1 MGQETSKKIGLITG
15 DEKEWPAAFLA
26 GINQQKGF
34 VGEMAKIGPTYM
46 DEPIPY
52 SVIVD
57 RISHDIP
64 YYRAYLK
71 YAAVQGAYL
80 INDPLTKAIDQK
92 FFGIALIQK
101 LGLKTPRTVVLP
113 NKDIDVDTNP
123 DSFRNLKYPMI
134 WNDIIDY
141 VGVPAILKDIKN
153 GGRRDVRRVIDVDDL
168 LRNYDESGIRTM
180 VLQQIIESDNHIHC
194 FVVGQKRVMC
204 LQYSLKDGRYL
215 PDILP
220 TNKGVGRKVKE
231 MATKITQAFQY
242 DINMVEFVAENDELY
257 VINPTN
263 PSPEIN
269 QDLMT
274 TEQFSWC
281 VAETVNI
288 TVERANNPI
297 PNITDIFLSKSQR

>member
-1 MGQETSKKIGLITG
+1 MSQETSKKIGLITG

-46 DEPIPY
+46 DETIPY
-52 SVIVD
+52 AVIVD

-71 YAAVQGAYL
+71 YAAIQGAHL

-92 FFGIALIQK
+92 FFGIALMQK
-101 LGLKTPRTVVLP
+101 LGFKTPRTVVLP
-113 NKDIDVDTNP
+113 NKDIDVETSPN
-123 DSFRNLKYPMI
+123 SFRNLKYPMS
-134 WNDIIDY
+134 WNNIIDY

-153 GGRRDVRRVIDVDDL
+153 GGRRDVRRVSNVDEL

-194 FVVGQKRVMC
+194 FVIGQSNVMC

-220 TNKGVGRKVKE
+220 IDTGIGKSVSK
-231 MATKITQAFQY
+231 MALKITEAFQY
-242 DINMVEFVAENDELY
+242 DINMVEFVTEDDEPY

-288 TVERANNPI
+288 AIERANNPI
-297 PNITDIFLSKSQR
+297 PNNTTKRFLH